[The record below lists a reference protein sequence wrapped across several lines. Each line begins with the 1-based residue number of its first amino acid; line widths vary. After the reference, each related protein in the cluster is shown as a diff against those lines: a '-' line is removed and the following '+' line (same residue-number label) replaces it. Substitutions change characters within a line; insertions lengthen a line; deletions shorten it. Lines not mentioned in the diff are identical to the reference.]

1 MDGSSRRSTILSVF
15 DVYSV
20 RIMLGWIAS
29 LGLLL
34 VFVHLP
40 LQRAG
45 ERIGWGATYPEARIP
60 VTEVEP
66 EESEKDPSST
76 PSPEDTPVPTVSSR
90 GEAQTDS
97 ESPSAN
103 KESES
108 AGDSEETTPSSEV
121 HPLTALEVS
130 DRAPEIRGG
139 MGALYFRIDYPEEA
153 RKKGIQ
159 GRLLLEFTVDTE
171 GQAQS
176 IEVKESLHPLCDSAA
191 VHGIRSVEFV
201 PAKHNGNVVPVRM
214 RLPVR
219 FQLLSD
225 STGVET
231 AASAKETSSES

>member
-1 MDGSSRRSTILSVF
+1 MDGSRRRSTILSVF

-20 RIMLGWIAS
+20 RIMLGWTAS

-60 VTEVEP
+60 VTDVEP
-66 EESEKDPSST
+66 EESEEDPSS
-76 PSPEDTPVPTVSSR
+76 PSPPEDAPVPTASSR
-90 GEAQTDS
+90 TDS

-130 DRAPEIRGG
+130 DRTPEIRGG

-201 PAKHNGNVVPVRM
+201 PAKHNGKVVPVRM